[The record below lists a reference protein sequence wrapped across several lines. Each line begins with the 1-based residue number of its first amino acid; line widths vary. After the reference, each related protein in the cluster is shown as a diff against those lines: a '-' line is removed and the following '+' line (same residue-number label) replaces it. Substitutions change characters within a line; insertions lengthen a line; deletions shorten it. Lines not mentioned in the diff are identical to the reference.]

1 MNWFFDANKKIND
14 YLFLY
19 IFYPLRMTNPIM
31 KLVTKSVIVIAC
43 IFALLLVMPGL
54 FSILKL
60 IYHLAL
66 IVIACGVIVFI
77 IKQIA
82 NQ

>member
-31 KLVTKSVIVIAC
+31 KLVTKFIIAIIVI
-43 IFALLLVMPGL
+43 FAALTIMPIL
-54 FSILKL
+54 FSMLKL
-60 IYHLAL
+60 ACQLAL
-66 IVIACGVIVFI
+66 IVAACSLIVFM
-77 IKQIA
+77 IKRMTD
-82 NQ
+82 

>member
-31 KLVTKSVIVIAC
+31 KLVTKFIIAIIVI
-43 IFALLLVMPGL
+43 FVALTIMPIL
-54 FSILKL
+54 FSMLKL
-60 IYHLAL
+60 AYQLAL
-66 IVIACGVIVFI
+66 IVAACSLIVFM
-77 IKQIA
+77 IKRMTD
-82 NQ
+82 